1 MERIDDLQCRGLKLI
16 QDSEKFCF
24 GCDAVELANF
34 VEGTPN
40 DRAVDMGSGNGIIT
54 ILLAG
59 KKGIPTTAVEIQPEL
74 CDLAQRNVELN
85 GLGNVAKAVCMPMQE
100 YANSNKASATI
111 VVCNPPYRKVGSGFM
126 QETDF
131 VAAARHEIF
140 VTLKEVMESASKLLS
155 TGGRFYMVL
164 PTERLAEAMSYC
176 VKNAL
181 EPKKMTLVHAT
192 TSSAPSM
199 ALIEAK
205 KGASPS
211 LILTR
216 PLFLTKQD
224 KTTQTED
231 AARIYETCSFED
243 FWKV

>member
-181 EPKKMTLVHAT
+181 EPKILQ
-192 TSSAPSM
+192 
-199 ALIEAK
+199 
-205 KGASPS
+205 
-211 LILTR
+211 ILT
-216 PLFLTKQD
+216 PNEKKQPHLFLLKCIKD
-224 KTTQTED
+224 GKTGLNVLKERPVK
-231 AARIYETCSFED
+231 AFGMEE
-243 FWKV
+243 

>member
-155 TGGRFYMVL
+155 TGGRFYTAP

-181 EPKKMTLVHAT
+181 EPKILQ
-192 TSSAPSM
+192 
-199 ALIEAK
+199 
-205 KGASPS
+205 
-211 LILTR
+211 ILT
-216 PLFLTKQD
+216 PNEKKQPHLFLLKCIKD
-224 KTTQTED
+224 GKTGLNVLKERPVK
-231 AARIYETCSFED
+231 AFGMEE
-243 FWKV
+243 

>member
-85 GLGNVAKAVCMPMQE
+85 GLGNVARAVCTSMQE
-100 YANSNKASATI
+100 YANFNKASATI

-140 VTLKEVMESASKLLS
+140 VTLKEVVESASKLLS
-155 TGGRFYMVL
+155 TGGKFYMVL

-181 EPKKMTLVHAT
+181 EPKILQ
-192 TSSAPSM
+192 
-199 ALIEAK
+199 
-205 KGASPS
+205 
-211 LILTR
+211 ILT
-216 PLFLTKQD
+216 PNEKKQPHLFLLKCLKD
-224 KTTQTED
+224 GKTGLNVLKERPVK
-231 AARIYETCSFED
+231 AFGMEE
-243 FWKV
+243 

>member
-85 GLGNVAKAVCMPMQE
+85 GLGNVARAVCTSMQE
-100 YANSNKASATI
+100 YANFNKASATI

-140 VTLKEVMESASKLLS
+140 VTLKEVVESASKLLS
-155 TGGRFYMVL
+155 TGGKFYMVL

-181 EPKKMTLVHAT
+181 EPKILQ
-192 TSSAPSM
+192 
-199 ALIEAK
+199 
-205 KGASPS
+205 
-211 LILTR
+211 ILT
-216 PLFLTKQD
+216 PNEKKQPHLFLLKCIKD
-224 KTTQTED
+224 GKTGLNVLKERPVK
-231 AARIYETCSFED
+231 AFGMEE
-243 FWKV
+243 

>member
-34 VEGTPN
+34 VNGTPN

-74 CDLAQRNVELN
+74 CDLAQRNVEIN
-85 GLGNVAKAVCMPMQE
+85 GLGDVAKAVCMPMQE

-140 VTLKEVMESASKLLS
+140 VTLKEVVESASKLLS
-155 TGGRFYMVL
+155 TGGKFYMVL
-164 PTERLAEAMSYC
+164 PTERLAEAMAYC

-181 EPKKMTLVHAT
+181 EPKILQ
-192 TSSAPSM
+192 
-199 ALIEAK
+199 
-205 KGASPS
+205 
-211 LILTR
+211 ILT
-216 PLFLTKQD
+216 PNEKKQPHLFLLKCLKD
-224 KTTQTED
+224 GKTGLSVLKERPVK
-231 AARIYETCSFED
+231 AFGMEE
-243 FWKV
+243 